1 MPGPQLHPRR
11 ALRQLNPSRARPQR
25 KQRSPLSLL
34 SVPLL
39 AALLLAPVAQLAQAE
54 PLKSVERT
62 RQKQQAEQ
70 ERAELRKKLDALK
83 TDIAKTEKAHGHA
96 SDALAES
103 EKAISNANRSLRELA
118 AEQQRTRQHLEQLSK
133 SELELEA
140 AVAQQ
145 RARLE
150 KMLREQYVAGHDDRV
165 RLLLSGDNPNRIARE
180 MRYLGYVSAE
190 QMKAIAELQQNLEAI
205 EANKADAEETRAAL
219 DDIETE
225 QREQKAL
232 LEKEKGKRKALVT
245 QLSSKLGEQ
254 RKQAGSLARDEQRL
268 SSLVDRLAVLIAQQR
283 KADEEE
289 ARRRA
294 RARAEAKERE
304 AREKLAAKS
313 RTEDKGKAV
322 TKDGIAD
329 NAKLPP
335 VAKAAPAKEARERK
349 PADELAELPPPPDG
363 NAFMGQRGK
372 LKLPVKG
379 ELVATFGARRTDG
392 PAWKGIFIKAAEGS
406 EVHAA
411 GAGEV
416 VFADWMRGFGNLLIV
431 DHGGQYL
438 SIYGNNQAVLK
449 RPGDRVKAG
458 DVVATVGNSG
468 GNEQSGL
475 YFEMRHQGRAID
487 PLTWI
492 NR

>member
-1 MPGPQLHPRR
+1 M
-11 ALRQLNPSRARPQR
+11 R
-25 KQRSPLSLL
+25 KPLLQSLPL
-34 SVPLL
+34 LLAAPLL
-39 AALLLAPVAQLAQAE
+39 AVLLASAMQPAQAE
-54 PLKSVERT
+54 PQKSTERT

-118 AEQQRTRQHLEQLSK
+118 AEQQRTRQHLEALSK
-133 SELELEA
+133 SEQELEA

-219 DDIETE
+219 DDIEAE

-254 RKQAGSLARDEQRL
+254 RRQAGSLARDEERL
-268 SSLVDRLAVLIAQQR
+268 SALVDRLAVLIAQQR

-304 AREKLAAKS
+304 AREAREKLAAKS
-313 RTEDKGKAV
+313 RTEDKGKADAR
-322 TKDGIAD
+322 DGMPD
-329 NAKLPP
+329 NAKVPP
-335 VAKAAPAKEARERK
+335 VAKGAPAKEARK

-363 NAFMGQRGK
+363 NAFAGQRGK
-372 LKLPVKG
+372 LKLPVRG
-379 ELVATFGARRTDG
+379 ELVATFGAKRADG

-487 PLTWI
+487 PLSWI

>member
-39 AALLLAPVAQLAQAE
+39 AALLLAPLAQLAQAE

>member
-1 MPGPQLHPRR
+1 MRL
-11 ALRQLNPSRARPQR
+11 LNPGHPRPQR
-25 KQRSPLSLL
+25 MQRSPLCLLSVPLL

-39 AALLLAPVAQLAQAE
+39 AALLLAPVAQHAQAE

-118 AEQQRTRQHLEQLSK
+118 AEQLRTRQHLEQLSK
-133 SELELEA
+133 SEQELEA
-140 AVAQQ
+140 AVTRQ

-232 LEKEKGKRKALVT
+232 LEMEKGKRKALVT

-254 RKQAGSLARDEQRL
+254 RKQAGSLTRDEQRL

-289 ARRRA
+289 ARRRT
-294 RARAEAKERE
+294 RARAEAKEREAREARE

-313 RTEDKGKAV
+313 RTEDKGKGD

-335 VAKAAPAKEARERK
+335 LAKAAPAREARERK

-379 ELVATFGARRTDG
+379 ELVATFGARRAEG

-411 GAGEV
+411 GAGQV

-487 PLTWI
+487 PLSWI

>member
-313 RTEDKGKAV
+313 RTEDKGKAG

-363 NAFMGQRGK
+363 NAFVGQRGK

>member
-1 MPGPQLHPRR
+1 MPASLLHPLR
-11 ALRQLNPSRARPQR
+11 ALRLLHAGRRLRPPSGRPG
-25 KQRSPLSLL
+25 LL

-39 AALLLAPVAQLAQAE
+39 AGLLLATVVQAE
-54 PLKSVERT
+54 PQKSAERT

-96 SDALAES
+96 ADALAES

-118 AEQQRTRQHLEQLSK
+118 AEQQRTRLHLEQLSK
-133 SELELEA
+133 SEQELEA

-190 QMKAIAELQQNLEAI
+190 QVKAIGELQQNLAAI

-219 DDIETE
+219 EDIEAE

-254 RKQAGSLARDEQRL
+254 RRQAGSLARDEERL

-289 ARRRA
+289 AKRRA
-294 RARAEAKERE
+294 RARAEARERE
-304 AREKLAAKS
+304 AREGREKLAAKS
-313 RTEDKGKAV
+313 RTEDKGKPEA
-322 TKDGIAD
+322 KDGIVD
-329 NAKLPP
+329 NAKSPP

-363 NAFMGQRGK
+363 NAFVGQRGK

-379 ELVATFGARRTDG
+379 ELVATFGAKRADG

-411 GAGEV
+411 GPGEV

-487 PLTWI
+487 PLSWI

>member
-118 AEQQRTRQHLEQLSK
+118 AEQQRTRHHLEQLSK

>member
-1 MPGPQLHPRR
+1 MRKSVLQSLRR
-11 ALRQLNPSRARPQR
+11 LRQ
-25 KQRSPLSLL
+25 PL
-34 SVPLL
+34 PLVL
-39 AALLLAPVAQLAQAE
+39 AALLLAPAAGVAHAE
-54 PLKSVERT
+54 PVLKSSERT

-96 SDALAES
+96 ADALAES

-118 AEQQRTRQHLEQLSK
+118 AEQQRTRQHLDALSK
-133 SELELEA
+133 SQQELEA

-150 KMLREQYVAGHDDRV
+150 KMLREQYIAGHDDRV
-165 RLLLSGDNPNRIARE
+165 RLLLSGDSPDRIARE
-180 MRYLGYVSAE
+180 LRYLGYVSAE
-190 QMKAIAELQQNLEAI
+190 QVKAIGELQQNLAAI
-205 EANKADAEETRAAL
+205 EANKADVEETRAAL
-219 DDIETE
+219 EDIAEE

-254 RKQAGSLARDEQRL
+254 RRQAGSLARDEERL

-283 KADEEE
+283 KAEEEE
-289 ARRRA
+289 AKRRA
-294 RARAEAKERE
+294 RARAEAKEREAKE

-313 RTEDKGKAV
+313 RTEDKAKPDP
-322 TKDGIAD
+322 KDGTAD
-329 NAKLPP
+329 HVKPAP
-335 VAKAAPAKEARERK
+335 VAKTAPSKDAKEAKEAKEPRERR
-349 PADELAELPPPPDG
+349 PADDLAELPPPPDG
-363 NAFMGQRGK
+363 QAFAGQRGK

-379 ELVATFGARRTDG
+379 ELAATFGAKRADG

-406 EVHAA
+406 EVRAA

-468 GNEQSGL
+468 GNDQSGL